1 MEGERRNREGKKNC
15 CQIRKEKNR
24 RERKE
29 EEEEIEGKKREGEN
43 REEPGTLGRLPLI
56 ILDWDSQ
63 TYKEAIPLENKTL
76 GSLLLI

>member
-29 EEEEIEGKKREGEN
+29 EEEIEGKKREGEN
-43 REEPGTLGRLPLI
+43 REQPGTLGRLPLI
-56 ILDWDSQ
+56 ILDWDSH

>member
-24 RERKE
+24 RERK